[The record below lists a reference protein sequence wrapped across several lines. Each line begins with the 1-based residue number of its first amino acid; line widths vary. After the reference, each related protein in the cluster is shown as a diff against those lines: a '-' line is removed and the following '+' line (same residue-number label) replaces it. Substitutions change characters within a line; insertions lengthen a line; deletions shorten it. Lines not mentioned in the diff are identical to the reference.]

1 MTPQLKRVLTL
12 PLLTLYGVGTTVGAG
27 IYVLTGTV
35 IEVAGAFAP
44 LSFLA
49 AACLAGLSAASFA
62 ELSARMPRAAGE
74 ALYVREGLRLP
85 RLSVV
90 VGLLVAA
97 SGAIGRHLCS
107 PQYC

>member
-12 PLLTLYGVGTTVGAG
+12 PLLTMYGVGTTVGAG
-27 IYVLTGTV
+27 IYVLTGKV
-35 IEVAGAFAP
+35 IEVSGAFAP

-62 ELSARMPRAAGE
+62 ELSTRMPQSAGE
-74 ALYVREGLRLP
+74 ALYVREGLRMP

-97 SGAIGRHLCS
+97 L
-107 PQYC
+107 